1 MTKDKPILQ
10 LIQKNVTYNKNLTT
24 IFSKICCYKT
34 NTLLLESADIIY
46 KNNLKSLLI
55 IDSSIRIYAYKNIVY
70 IDSFSHNGDALL
82 LLLDKRLPQNII
94 NSKTSNHRIL
104 KFPKNN
110 TFIDEDKRL
119 KEQSVLDILRLILQL
134 VHNPHKNKYAIFL
147 GGFFSYDLIYY
158 FEHLPKT
165 IKQICPDY
173 CFYLAETL
181 LIVNHKKKNTYLQ
194 SVVYI
199 PNKMEY
205 YRLYNRILELHKQ
218 ISVINNDVTKNKTK
232 LFNKIQYTCNYDD
245 QTFYKIIMNMKQKIK
260 FGEIFQVV
268 PSRKFY
274 IKCYQPL
281 KSYSILKELNPSP
294 YMFFMQDKDFI
305 LFGSSPESSLKF
317 TARTRKIEIYP
328 IAGTRARGIIN
339 GRLNLDLDNRIEL
352 EMRTDQKEL
361 SEHLMLVDL
370 ARNDLA
376 KICIPGSRYIADLMR
391 VDRYKYVMHLV
402 SKVIGILRKELDALH
417 AYRACMNMGTL
428 TGAPK
433 IRAME
438 LIAQM
443 EIESRGTYG
452 GAIGYLTANGDL
464 DTCIIIRAAYIQ
476 NNIAIIQAGAGIVL
490 NSQPLLE
497 IQESFD
503 KARAVLNAIN
513 YTL

>member
-1 MTKDKPILQ
+1 MIINKPILQ
-10 LIQKNVTYNKNLTT
+10 LIQKNVIYNKNLTT
-24 IFSKICCYKT
+24 IFNKICCHKN

-55 IDSSIRIYAYKNIVY
+55 IDSSIKIYAYKNVVY
-70 IDSFSHNGDALL
+70 IDSFTHNGNALL
-82 LLLDKRLPQNII
+82 LLLDKILPKNII
-94 NSKTSNHRIL
+94 NFKTINHRIL
-104 KFPKNN
+104 EVPKNN
-110 TFIDEDKRL
+110 KFLDEDERL
-119 KEQSVLDILRLILQL
+119 QEQSVLDILRLILQL
-134 VHNPHKNKYAIFL
+134 VHNPYKNQYAMFL
-147 GGFFSYDLIYY
+147 GGFFSYDLIYN
-158 FEHLPKT
+158 FEYLPKIT
-165 IKQICPDY
+165 KQVCPDY

-181 LIVNHKKKNTYLQ
+181 LIVNHKKQTTYLQ
-194 SVVYI
+194 SVIYI
-199 PNKMEY
+199 PNKTEY
-205 YRLYNRILELHKQ
+205 DRLYNRILKLHKH
-218 ISVINNDVTKNKTK
+218 ISVIHNNFTKKKTRFLNPIK
-232 LFNKIQYTCNYDD
+232 YTCNYDD
-245 QTFYKIIMNMKQKIK
+245 LTFYKIIMNMKKKIES
-260 FGEIFQVV
+260 GDIFQVV

-274 IKCYQPL
+274 IKCHQPL
-281 KSYSILKELNPSP
+281 KAYTILKELNPSP
-294 YMFFMQDKDFI
+294 YMFFMQDQDFI

-317 TARTRKIEIYP
+317 TAITRKVEIYP

-339 GRLNLDLDNRIEL
+339 GKLNLDLDNRIEL

-433 IRAME
+433 IRAMK

-490 NSQPLLE
+490 NSKPLLE

-503 KARAVLNAIN
+503 KAKAVLNAIN